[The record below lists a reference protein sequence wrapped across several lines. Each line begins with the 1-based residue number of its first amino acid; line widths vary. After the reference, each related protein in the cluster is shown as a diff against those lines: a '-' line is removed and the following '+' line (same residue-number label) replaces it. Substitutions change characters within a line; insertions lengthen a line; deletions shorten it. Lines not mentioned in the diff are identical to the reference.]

1 MRPLR
6 GRRERTPQSI
16 TWPTA
21 APPTDHPAEPR
32 GWAGSPRL
40 PPATMQR
47 PLGESQGAGAGG
59 RRLCAPGAGWPGGCR
74 CREQEGH
81 RRPERRS
88 DLGDREW
95 GPRGQAGECQQWNS
109 PLLLAYWVSTGAA
122 WDPQDGPTGTGG
134 HPLGTC
140 WFFSRSCMWWRCIPV
155 AWLCSRE
162 PECLDG
168 ADEQCGKWSHSCAVL
183 CIMHSPTPGPY
194 CYMPR

>member
-1 MRPLR
+1 MRLLR
-6 GRRERTPQSI
+6 GRWERTPQSI

-21 APPTDHPAEPR
+21 APPTDRPAEPR

-47 PLGESQGAGAGG
+47 PLGASRGAGAGG

-88 DLGDREW
+88 DPGDREW

-109 PLLLAYWVSTGAA
+109 PPPGLLGLNRSSL
-122 WDPQDGPTGTGG
+122 GPPGRP
-134 HPLGTC
+134 HRDRRPSPWHLL
-140 WFFSRSCMWWRCIPV
+140 V
-155 AWLCSRE
+155 L
-162 PECLDG
+162 L
-168 ADEQCGKWSHSCAVL
+168 QCP
-183 CIMHSPTPGPY
+183 SPTFSPHSSYSLPAPGSPALFAT
-194 CYMPR
+194 PELQFVFFKFLSIL